1 VKEQNKSTYRGLAIM
16 WSVFGCV
23 FAVYG
28 LSGKGDALA
37 TSLAFLA
44 SALFFITSWI
54 NWRNYR
60 KF

>member
-1 VKEQNKSTYRGLAIM
+1 MKEQNKSTYRGLAIM
-16 WSVFGCV
+16 WAVFGCV

-28 LSGKGDALA
+28 LSGKTDALGM
-37 TSLAFLA
+37 SLAFLA
-44 SALFFITSWI
+44 SMLFFITSWI